1 MSGGVAYVLD
11 ENNDLYM
18 KTNKELVSTEELS
31 NKYDVQ
37 ELKKMLEEHVKY
49 TNSVRGKE
57 ILENFEEYLPKFKK
71 IIPYDY
77 KKILNAIA
85 KMEEKGLNPE
95 QAQIEAFYAATR

>member
-37 ELKKMLEEHVKY
+37 ELKKTLEEHVKY